1 LPGAAQRR
9 DSIRCRR
16 LFAIASPCRI
26 HPYKEITVKTF
37 ACVVAAAALLLSV
50 GSAIAADEPAAATGD
65 KVPAALNFKVED
77 IAGKEVDLSK
87 YQGKVLLIVN
97 TASNCGYTPQYEALE
112 KLHEKYAGQGLAIV
126 GFPCNQ
132 FLQQEPGTNAE
143 IAEFCKSNYNVQF
156 DMMGKVD
163 VNGKNAS
170 EFYKFLTAE
179 ATNPKFAGP
188 IKWNFTKFVIG
199 RNGEVVA
206 RYEPSMEPDAPQ
218 VVKRLETELGK
229 K

>member
-1 LPGAAQRR
+1 MKKY
-9 DSIRCRR
+9 
-16 LFAIASPCRI
+16 AS
-26 HPYKEITVKTF
+26 
-37 ACVVAAAALLLSV
+37 ALSAVVLLSTM
-50 GSAIAADEPAAATGD
+50 AILQATVQAADEPAATADGE
-65 KVPAALNFKVED
+65 KVPAALAFKVQD
-77 IAGKEVDLSK
+77 LAGQEVDLAK
-87 YQGKVLLIVN
+87 YKGKVLLVVN

-112 KLHEKYAGQGLAIV
+112 KLHEKYTDQGLVVI

-132 FLQQEPGTNAE
+132 FLGQEPGSNAE

-156 DMMGKVD
+156 DMMAKVD

-170 EFYKFLTAE
+170 PFYKFLTSE
-179 ATNPKFAGP
+179 ASDPKFAGP

-206 RYEPSMEPDAPQ
+206 RYEPAMEPASPQ
-218 VVKRLETELGK
+218 VVKRLETELSK

>member
-1 LPGAAQRR
+1 MKKY
-9 DSIRCRR
+9 
-16 LFAIASPCRI
+16 AS
-26 HPYKEITVKTF
+26 
-37 ACVVAAAALLLSV
+37 ALSAVVLLLTV
-50 GSAIAADEPAAATGD
+50 AIFQAVVQAADEPAATTDGD
-65 KVPAALNFKVED
+65 KVPAALVFKVKD
-77 IAGKEVDLSK
+77 LAGQEVDLSK
-87 YQGKVLLIVN
+87 YKGKVLLVVN

-112 KLHEKYAGQGLAIV
+112 KLHEKYADKGLVVI

-132 FLQQEPGTNAE
+132 FLGQEPGSNAE

-156 DMMGKVD
+156 DMMAKVD

-170 EFYKFLTAE
+170 DFYKFLTGE
-179 ATNPKFAGP
+179 ASDPKFAGP

-206 RYEPSMEPDAPQ
+206 RYEPAMEPASPQ
-218 VVKRLETELGK
+218 VVKRIETELSK

>member
-1 LPGAAQRR
+1 MKKY
-9 DSIRCRR
+9 
-16 LFAIASPCRI
+16 AS
-26 HPYKEITVKTF
+26 
-37 ACVVAAAALLLSV
+37 ALSAVVLLS
-50 GSAIAADEPAAATGD
+50 SMAILQATVLAADEPAATAEGE
-65 KVPAALNFKVED
+65 KVPAALAFKVQD
-77 IAGKEVDLSK
+77 LAGKEVDLAK
-87 YQGKVLLIVN
+87 YKGKVLLVVN

-112 KLHEKYAGQGLAIV
+112 KLHEKYADQGLVVV

-132 FLQQEPGTNAE
+132 FLGQEPGTNAE

-156 DMMGKVD
+156 DMMAKVD

-170 EFYKFLTAE
+170 PFYKFLTSE
-179 ATNPKFAGP
+179 ASDPKFAGT

-206 RYEPSMEPDAPQ
+206 RYEPAMEPAAPQ
-218 VVKRLETELGK
+218 VVKRIETELSK